1 MRREGIDKRARKGWT
16 RERDVEM
23 AQREEGWTFRVK
35 ATCILFTADGCV
47 MSNEAST
54 SAAADIVAAA
64 VDAGG
69 EDVEAAYEGHSPVVV
84 LHH

>member
-1 MRREGIDKRARKGWT
+1 
-16 RERDVEM
+16 M
-23 AQREEGWTFRVK
+23 AQRKEGMKSRK
-35 ATCILFTADGCV
+35 RPTCILFTADGCV

-54 SAAADIVAAA
+54 SAAADIVVAA
-64 VDAGG
+64 VDADG